1 MSNKIKKLI
10 KKNKIIYR
18 IATYLFTIFQYIKST
33 PLRDYFNLERWILFS
48 KVSPFTKVP
57 YPRLTNTYNL
67 ARKVEENIIDG
78 AFVECGVWK
87 GGCSAIMAY
96 VARKSER
103 KIWLFDSFEGM
114 PEASEKDG
122 PEAKELAR
130 NRFGSELKP
139 VGTNVAT
146 IADCEEILFNKLHL
160 NKKNIIFRK
169 GWFQDALPKSKF
181 EVGDVAILRID
192 ADWYESTKYCLENL
206 YDNVVPGGC
215 IIIDD
220 YGYYQGCKL
229 AVDEFIKKRKLS
241 VKINKIDGVGI
252 FFQKNISNWK
262 SF

>member
-1 MSNKIKKLI
+1 MLLKLKSLL
-10 KKNKIIYR
+10 KKNRAVYR
-18 IATYLFTIFQYIKST
+18 IVVFLFTIFQYIRGT
-33 PLRDYFNLERWILFS
+33 PLRDYLNFERYFLFL
-48 KVSPFTKVP
+48 KVSPFTMVP
-57 YPRLTNTYNL
+57 YLRLTNVYNL
-67 ARKVEENIIDG
+67 AGVMEKKKIKG